1 MSEASLPSSY
11 LEQYLE
17 PYRDLILKDDIIELA
32 INPDGNVWIERQG
45 AHAMERIDRTVEVAA
60 AANLAATLVGD
71 ARARQRIVA
80 AAPEDNRSRFSASK
94 FQRSPT
100 GLPSRMRM
108 QCRLRSRR

>member
-1 MSEASLPSSY
+1 MSEAPLPSSY

-45 AHAMERIDRTVEVAA
+45 AHAMERIDRTVEAAA

-71 ARARQRIVA
+71 ARARVSNKSPLVSGKIDYLERPLRIQVV
-80 AAPEDNRSRFSASK
+80 
-94 FQRSPT
+94 T
-100 GLPSRMRM
+100 
-108 QCRLRSRR
+108 

>member
-45 AHAMERIDRTVEVAA
+45 AHAMERVDRTVEAA
-60 AANLAATLVGD
+60 VWLASEEASFSTGFCFDQSGGRAT
-71 ARARQRIVA
+71 A
-80 AAPEDNRSRFSASK
+80 
-94 FQRSPT
+94 
-100 GLPSRMRM
+100 
-108 QCRLRSRR
+108 